1 MYSILILSRGIIRL
15 SAYKNLLPVPFDA
28 DYVVYLAIA
37 HEHQRSAHY
46 QSLQ

>member
-15 SAYKNLLPVPFDA
+15 STYKNLLPVPFNT
-28 DYVVYLAIA
+28 DYMVYLAIS